1 MQKLEELLAHSKQR
15 PLSASELGELAD
27 IYHTVRAD
35 RLAADKVA
43 GTLKAHE
50 STAEALLIEQMR
62 SQEISACGGQRLRV
76 ALAAPDYVPAVK
88 DWDKFYAYILKSKDF
103 SLLERRPGKAAC
115 RDRWEDGKEVPGVER
130 FPVYKLS
137 RNEVK

>member
-1 MQKLEELLAHSKQR
+1 MLKLEHLLAQSKLR

-27 IYHTVRAD
+27 IYHRVRAD
-35 RLAADKVA
+35 RLAADKAA
-43 GTLKAHE
+43 GILKAHE
-50 STAEALLIEQMR
+50 YSAEALLIAQML
-62 SQEISACGGQRLRV
+62 SQEITACGGQRLRV
-76 ALAAPDYVPAVK
+76 ALAAPDMVPAVK
-88 DWDKFYAYILKSKDF
+88 DWDKYYAYILETGDF

-115 RDRWEDGKEVPGVER
+115 RERWDDGQQIPGVEQ

>member
-1 MQKLEELLAHSKQR
+1 MLKLEHLLAQSKLR

-43 GTLKAHE
+43 GTLKSNE
-50 STAEALLIEQMR
+50 SSAEALLIEQMR
-62 SQEISACGGQRLRV
+62 SQEITACGGQRLRV
-76 ALAAPDYVPAVK
+76 ALGAPDMVPAVK
-88 DWDKFYAYILKSKDF
+88 DWDKYYAYILETGDF

-115 RDRWEDGKEVPGVER
+115 RERWDDGQQIPGVEQ

>member
-1 MQKLEELLAHSKQR
+1 MLKLEHLLAQSKLR

-27 IYHTVRAD
+27 IYHKVRAD

-43 GTLKAHE
+43 GILKAHE
-50 STAEALLIEQMR
+50 YSAEALLIAQML
-62 SQEISACGGQRLRV
+62 SQEITACGGQRLRV
-76 ALAAPDYVPAVK
+76 ALAAPDMVPAVK
-88 DWDKFYAYILKSKDF
+88 DWDKYYAYILETGDF

-115 RDRWEDGKEVPGVER
+115 RERWDDGQQIPGVEQ